1 MLSDLGAYARY
12 VTPWVFNS
20 DHNQASGTL
29 LYGFNNYTGAPSDI
43 QGVPQM
49 QLSNPFTAA
58 NPVAP
63 SYGKSLGIYTMLG
76 DSINYFSPNR
86 NRRNSDRFNVSLQR
100 QLPAS
105 MVLDVTYFFNRTGQL
120 FEATRNINMV
130 DPEIYYTY
138 KEETL
143 AVMDNPFY
151 NQFPVEKFPGQLR
164 YQSTVGVTSMAKPF
178 PQYGDINVFD
188 GVKSGSM
195 RYHALQIKVQKNYSH
210 GLSLLSGYS
219 YAVEKDQRF
228 FDDIATYNRQF
239 SWQNANNYR
248 HRITGAGAWEVPMG
262 KGRTFMANAP
272 PLLDAVLGGW
282 KLSSMVFWRSGNML
296 GFGTMLWNGT
306 DPKVSNP
313 GPQQWFNPSV
323 FQKQPNYA
331 KRTNPWDYAGIMGP
345 GQFNIDAS
353 MVKEF
358 HITEKLRFQLRVD
371 AFNMINNMSW
381 NDPSTS
387 VTDGN
392 FGKSTDQLGNTFG
405 RRTQLGMRLEF

>member
-1 MLSDLGAYARY
+1 
-12 VTPWVFNS
+12 
-20 DHNQASGTL
+20 
-29 LYGFNNYTGAPSDI
+29 
-43 QGVPQM
+43 
-49 QLSNPFTAA
+49 
-58 NPVAP
+58 
-63 SYGKSLGIYTMLG
+63 
-76 DSINYFSPNR
+76 
-86 NRRNSDRFNVSLQR
+86 
-100 QLPAS
+100 
-105 MVLDVTYFFNRTGQL
+105 
-120 FEATRNINMV
+120 
-130 DPEIYYTY
+130 
-138 KEETL
+138 
-143 AVMDNPFY
+143 
-151 NQFPVEKFPGQLR
+151 
-164 YQSTVGVTSMAKPF
+164 
-178 PQYGDINVFD
+178 
-188 GVKSGSM
+188 
-195 RYHALQIKVQKNYSH
+195 
-210 GLSLLSGYS
+210 
-219 YAVEKDQRF
+219 
-228 FDDIATYNRQF
+228 
-239 SWQNANNYR
+239 
-248 HRITGAGAWEVPMG
+248 
-262 KGRTFMANAP
+262 MANAP